1 MKVSASGCGDISEKK
16 KKKYNQGPVGK
27 FIKKKKKKKRKKRNS
42 HHFTLSWFKLNLKNK
57 FLKNLRLIS
66 FTWQVEPRS

>member
-1 MKVSASGCGDISEKK
+1 MKVSVSGCGDISEKK
-16 KKKYNQGPVGK
+16 KKKK
-27 FIKKKKKKKRKKRNS
+27 IKKIKKKKKKKKKKKRNS
-42 HHFTLSWFKLNLKNK
+42 HHFTVSWFKLNLKNK